1 MTSEEEDLSPAGMS
15 ESVQRRIAFLC
26 LLCGLPVFLI
36 VAHFA
41 GVGRGRAAG
50 LCAAVDSLVV
60 VFRCGSRKKMRLW
73 SAISLTLLIQIM
85 VIVLVPFGDES
96 LPAYALLPAALAIYL
111 FDEGVIYLFGAR
123 SAGKHPPSSAT
134 N

>member
-1 MTSEEEDLSPAGMS
+1 MS

-36 VAHFA
+36 VANFA

-60 VFRCGSRKKMRLW
+60 VLRHGSREKLRLW
-73 SAISLTLLIQIM
+73 SAIALILLIQTM

-96 LPAYALLPAALAIYL
+96 LPAYALLPAALVIYL
-111 FDEGVIYLFGAR
+111 FDEGIIYLFGVR
-123 SAGKHPPSSAT
+123 SAKRPRSSAT